1 MNNLIVAFICPDR
14 SGIVQTLSNIIK
26 QHHGS
31 WQTSS
36 LHHLSGFFTGVI
48 ETSVDTEQSQSLCQA
63 LQAISGFKCHI
74 ESAPRSK
81 ADNDNTDTTPII
93 LELTANDRSGII
105 QEISSVIH
113 QQGGNLLNLETQ
125 QASAAHSGQCLFT
138 AKAIISVNENAILS
152 LIEALEALA
161 DDLMVEVSR

>member
-1 MNNLIVAFICPDR
+1 MNNLIIAFICPDR
-14 SGIVQTLSNIIK
+14 AGLVEDLSNIIK

-48 ETSVDTEQSQSLCQA
+48 ETSVDTVQTQSLCQA

-74 ESAPRSK
+74 ESALR
-81 ADNDNTDTTPII
+81 
-93 LELTANDRSGII
+93 LEEATNPNSTSVMLDLTANDRSGII

-138 AKAIISVNENAILS
+138 AKASISVHENAIS
-152 LIEALEALA
+152 PLIEALEALA

>member
-14 SGIVQTLSNIIK
+14 SGIVQNLSNIIK

-48 ETSVDTEQSQSLCQA
+48 ETSVDTAQSQSLCQA
-63 LQAISGFKCHI
+63 LQAIPGFKCHI
-74 ESAPRSK
+74 ESASRL
-81 ADNDNTDTTPII
+81 NTDNNAVNTPII

-138 AKAIISVNENAILS
+138 AKASISVDENAIS
-152 LIEALEALA
+152 QLIEALEALA